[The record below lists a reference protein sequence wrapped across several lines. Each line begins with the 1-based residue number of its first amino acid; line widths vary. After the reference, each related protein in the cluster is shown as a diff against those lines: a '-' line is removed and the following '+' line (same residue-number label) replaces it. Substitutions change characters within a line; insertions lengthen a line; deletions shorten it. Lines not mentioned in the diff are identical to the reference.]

1 MRSNRTISIMNMYQ
15 KIFQAVAYAKPSS
28 GLESRILFAIR
39 EAEYLARRKKLMW
52 SQMGLAFSSATAVLS
67 GIFYGQ
73 EFLASSFWSMIAL
86 VFSDAQV
93 VALYWSEF
101 SLSLLETFPL
111 QSVMFMLVPSFAL
124 LLFLNMYFS
133 VPREHRFHHGRAHFA

>member
-1 MRSNRTISIMNMYQ
+1 MYQ
-15 KIFQAVAYAKPSS
+15 KIFQAVVYAKPSS
-28 GLESRILFAIR
+28 GLEGRILFAIR

-52 SQMGLAFSSATAVLS
+52 SQMGLAFSSTMAVLA

-73 EFLASSFWSMIAL
+73 EFLASSFWNMIAL

-101 SLSLLETFPL
+101 SLSLIETFPL
-111 QSVMFMLVPSFAL
+111 EALIFMLIPSFAVL
-124 LLFLNMYFS
+124 LSLNIYFS
-133 VPREHRFHHGRAHFA
+133 VSEEHHFHHGRAHFA